1 MTPRVLWFVIDL
13 HLEDHEKDDKHE
25 EERDDYMSITA
36 SSSLFCL
43 VGSDFIF
50 NFTCSVENSAG
61 PELSFVSETVVITL
75 SCEGSIHSS

>member
-1 MTPRVLWFVIDL
+1 MMLALQPAW
-13 HLEDHEKDDKHE
+13 E
-25 EERDDYMSITA
+25 
-36 SSSLFCL
+36 SLLSFFCL

>member
-1 MTPRVLWFVIDL
+1 MVR
-13 HLEDHEKDDKHE
+13 KRE
-25 EERDDYMSITA
+25 EERDDTSITA
-36 SSSLFCL
+36 WESLLLFFCL